1 MLFFVLNGLNDCD
14 IIVLILEYLLFS
26 AAIAVSS
33 HLFKETVAGYKR
45 LKCQELT

>member
-1 MLFFVLNGLNDCD
+1 MLFFVLNGLSD

-33 HLFKETVAGYKR
+33 HFIQGNSRGL
-45 LKCQELT
+45 

>member
-33 HLFKETVAGYKR
+33 HFIQGNSRGL
-45 LKCQELT
+45 